1 MAKKPSKQRART
13 GKGNFVADDPSTP
26 ENEAWVESTK
36 VRLTTTKK
44 AAKFSYGITTK
55 KDFPPPGTPKH
66 KMMVLSGEI
75 KE

>member
-26 ENEAWVESTK
+26 ENEAWVEE
-36 VRLTTTKK
+36 TTKK
-44 AAKFSYGITTK
+44 VAKFSYGITTK

>member
-26 ENEAWVESTK
+26 ENEAWVE
-36 VRLTTTKK
+36 TTTKK